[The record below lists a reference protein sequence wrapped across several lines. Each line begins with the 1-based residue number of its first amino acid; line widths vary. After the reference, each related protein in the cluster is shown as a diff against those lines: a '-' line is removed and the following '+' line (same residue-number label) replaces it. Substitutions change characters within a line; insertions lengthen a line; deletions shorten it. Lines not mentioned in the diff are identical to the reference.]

1 MSSASPKASKFLIIQ
16 HTLSPQKEKER
27 KRKPQQPMSPKKKM
41 AQTLTTKGRR
51 VSVLLKKQ
59 KTEAHFTN

>member
-16 HTLSPQKEKER
+16 HTLSPQKEKKENENLHSLCHQK
-27 KRKPQQPMSPKKKM
+27 KRSQN
-41 AQTLTTKGRR
+41 LTTKGRQ
-51 VSVLLKKQ
+51 VSVLLKKH